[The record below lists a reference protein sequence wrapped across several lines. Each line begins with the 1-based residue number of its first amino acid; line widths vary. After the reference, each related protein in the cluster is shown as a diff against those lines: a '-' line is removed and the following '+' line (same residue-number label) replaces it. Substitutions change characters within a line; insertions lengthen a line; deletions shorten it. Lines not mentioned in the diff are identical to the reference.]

1 LTAVVVVTAE
11 AVGGVT
17 FDVGITVGVVV
28 GAVVG
33 AVVGFELLHATATN
47 AKAANAAIIETRRAA
62 IEIPLF
68 QNNPP

>member
-1 LTAVVVVTAE
+1 VDPLTAVGVVTAE

-17 FDVGITVGVVV
+17 FVVGITVGV
-28 GAVVG
+28 VVG

-62 IEIPLF
+62 IEIPLC